1 MPPLLPKQRILL
13 PDKAF
18 VVTVLHW
25 ELREPFLLQ
34 LPGDVGQ
41 IFFFFAHAG
50 FQDRHPQEKR
60 EQRTL
65 WEIMSQGL
73 TGSTRERLN
82 GSCFSQ
88 PYPNGELAIQM
99 TSREEPGFVI
109 VFCSMGCAPLAS
121 LEINSAWLT
130 LAPWLPWTEILQSKL
145 RFPTPGWDHD
155 AGRHLVRHPNFYRC
169 ISEIVFQRGVC
180 GSLAVK
186 FILRLMTTF

>member
-13 PDKAF
+13 PDKALCYCPPLGIERAISSP
-18 VVTVLHW
+18 VTRRCWTNFLFLCTCW
-25 ELREPFLLQ
+25 IPGSPSTGERREENIVRNYVPR
-34 LPGDVGQ
+34 
-41 IFFFFAHAG
+41 I
-50 FQDRHPQEKR
+50 
-60 EQRTL
+60 
-65 WEIMSQGL
+65 

-109 VFCSMGCAPLAS
+109 VFCSMGCNPLAS
-121 LEINSAWLT
+121 PEINSAWLT

-145 RFPTPGWDHD
+145 RFPTPSWDHD
-155 AGRHLVRHPNFYRC
+155 AGRHLVRHPNFYRR

-186 FILRLMTTF
+186 FILRLTSTF